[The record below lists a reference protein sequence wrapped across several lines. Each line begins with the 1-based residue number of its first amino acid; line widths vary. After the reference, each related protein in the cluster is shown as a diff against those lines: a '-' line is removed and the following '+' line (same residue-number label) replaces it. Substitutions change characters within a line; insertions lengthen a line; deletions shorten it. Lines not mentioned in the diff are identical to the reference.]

1 MDLEI
6 INIAA
11 NSKNNK
17 DIKNHTHYSKLKN
30 STCGD
35 EIQIKLIIKGEKI
48 TNFGYQTDSCV
59 YCQASASLLSKIST
73 NSKKDK
79 IIKFEGGYH
88 GMSAEAQMSLS
99 PSNLVNF
106 PQPVPDSAGI
116 PKNIEK
122 DILIAPFNDIDFI
135 NSIITEFKDEIAG
148 IIVEPLQRIIPPEP
162 GFLEGLRSLCDKNN
176 ILLIFDEIVTGFRL
190 AYGGA
195 QEKYNVTP
203 DLCTL
208 GKIIGGGFP
217 LAAIAGSSE
226 IMSHFDQNK
235 VGKDKWLMQI
245 GTLSGNPIASA
256 AGLKTM
262 EVLRREKMFDKL
274 RKCGNEIMNC
284 LNENLKNANIGHRI
298 VGDPTLFDVLFLD
311 QDVKNYR
318 DTKKADIKLNAL
330 FNKGLRMRGIFKS
343 SAKIYPSLA
352 ISDEDLFNTKKAIHD
367 TVLNLV

>member
-1 MDLEI
+1 MY
-6 INIAA
+6 
-11 NSKNNK
+11 KR
-17 DIKNHTHYSKLKN
+17 
-30 STCGD
+30 
-35 EIQIKLIIKGEKI
+35 Q
-48 TNFGYQTDSCV
+48 
-59 YCQASASLLSKIST
+59 
-73 NSKKDK
+73 
-79 IIKFEGGYH
+79 
-88 GMSAEAQMSLS
+88 
-99 PSNLVNF
+99 
-106 PQPVPDSAGI
+106 
-116 PKNIEK
+116 
-122 DILIAPFNDIDFI
+122 
-135 NSIITEFKDEIAG
+135 IITEFKDEIAG

-235 VGKDKWLMQI
+235 VGKNKWLMQI

-262 EVLRREKMFDKL
+262 EVLRRENMFDKL

-284 LNENLKNANIGHRI
+284 LNENLKNANIGYRI

-352 ISDEDLFNTKKAIHD
+352 ISDDCLLYTSPSPRD
-367 TVLNLV
+367 